1 MRSKTEQYQV
11 VVCGGGM
18 AGVSAAVSAARLGA
32 KTCLIQDRPVFGG
45 NSSSEIR
52 VVPNGS
58 ARYHA
63 YARETGIINELLI
76 EERARSSET
85 TMENGG
91 MNSVW
96 DMAIY
101 DLAVSTPGLTV
112 HLNTAVTDIAFDGDA
127 VKPTVEANPSLGFLH
142 RPACNPSRRIAAI
155 ICGVAHAETVLRIE
169 GDVFI
174 DCTGD
179 GLVADLAGCEWRM
192 GSESREE
199 VDEPHAPERA
209 SKNTM
214 GSSIHFRARDT
225 GKPCPYSPPAWAV
238 KHDNADFFYKRGR
251 TPDRPEGGFWWI
263 EIGVPWDTIHDNE
276 NIRHELT
283 RHALGVWDWM
293 KNRDEKLKAQGIER
307 FALEWIG
314 HVPGKRESR
323 RIMGRHLLTE
333 HDLLNRTP
341 FEDQV
346 AYGGW
351 YVDLHTPGGLLAEH
365 SELLQA
371 GKASMAYRS
380 GAYVG
385 PYAIPLRSLI
395 SKDIDNLMM
404 AGRNV
409 SATHAALG
417 SIRVMG
423 TCAGMGQGAGTA
435 AAVACRE
442 GVNVCDVPERAELMR
457 TVQRELQKQ
466 DCFIPDFVVPDPAN
480 VATLAI
486 ATVSSTRT
494 VAGVSPD
501 DTWLGGGVDEWRNH
515 PSPAQGGEDF
525 LKQRLTQW
533 IGVSTPRVDK
543 LEMCLTNTSEKPT
556 TVRARLFAVDSI
568 WDYRDEP
575 ATKYAE
581 TTLSIP
587 PGERQWIAWPV
598 NAAIKPGGYVRVDL
612 DANPDLIWHR
622 SLQFIP
628 AHIAGFES
636 DPGKLRRYRQGVTLS
651 YRIAP
656 PQQPFAAEQV
666 LTGVTRPHRSTN
678 SWRSDP
684 AAAMPQWLELS
695 WDKPM
700 TLRQVD
706 VTFVGALL
714 LEHRAYP
721 PLYRDPQC
729 VRDYQIQIW
738 DGEHW
743 QDAAVVTGNY
753 QRRRLHTLDRPH
765 VTKKVRV
772 LISATNGDPSAA
784 IYEVRCYE

>member
-1 MRSKTEQYQV
+1 MRNKTEQYQV

-63 YARETGIINELLI
+63 YAKETGIISELLI

-96 DMAIY
+96 DLAIY
-101 DLAVSTPGLTV
+101 DMAVSTPGLTV
-112 HLNTAVTDIAFDGDA
+112 HLNTSVTDVAFDNGE
-127 VKPTVEANPSLGFLH
+127 PSPRVEATPALGYLH
-142 RPACNPSRRIAAI
+142 RPACNPSKRLAAVL
-155 ICGVAHAETVLRIE
+155 CRVGHAETILRIE
-169 GDVFI
+169 GDIFI

-199 VDEPHAPERA
+199 FDEPHAPEAA

-225 GKPCPYSPPAWAV
+225 GKPCPYTAPAWAV

-251 TPDRPEGGFWWI
+251 IPDRPEGGFWWI

-283 RHALGVWDWM
+283 RDALGVWEWM
-293 KNRDEKLKAQGIER
+293 KNRDEKLKAQGIDT

-314 HVPGKRESR
+314 QVPGKRESR

-333 HDLLNRTP
+333 HDLLNKTP

-346 AYGGW
+346 GYGGW

-365 SELLQA
+365 SELVQS
-371 GKASMAYRS
+371 GKATVAYRS

-395 SKDIDNLMM
+395 AKDVDNLMM
-404 AGRNV
+404 AGRNISV
-409 SATHAALG
+409 THAALG
-417 SIRVMG
+417 SVRVMG
-423 TCAGMGQGAGTA
+423 TCATMGQGAGTA
-435 AAVACRE
+435 AAVAYRHR
-442 GVNVCDVPERAELMR
+442 VNVGDLPEKVDLMR
-457 TVQRELQKQ
+457 TVQQELQKH
-466 DCFIPDFVVPDPAN
+466 DAFIPDLVVHDSADI
-480 VATLAI
+480 AQQ
-486 ATVSSTRT
+486 ATVAASSTHAVT
-494 VAGVSPD
+494 GVEPD
-501 DTWLGGGVDEWRNH
+501 DTWLDGGIDPWRNH

-525 LKQRLTQW
+525 LKQRMAQY
-533 IGVSTPRVDK
+533 IGVSTSHIDTLQV
-543 LEMCLTNTSEKPT
+543 CLTNTGEPT
-556 TVRARLFAVDSI
+556 TVRARLFSVDSI

-575 ATKYAE
+575 DVKYAE
-581 TTLSIP
+581 TILHIP
-587 PGERQWIAWPV
+587 SGEKQWITWPV
-598 NAAIKPGGYVRVDL
+598 NAIVRPGGFVRLDL
-612 DANPDLIWHR
+612 NANPNLIWHR
-622 SLQFIP
+622 SGQFIP
-628 AHIAGFES
+628 AHVAGAEP

-666 LTGVTRPHRSTN
+666 LTGVTRPHKAVN

-684 AAAMPQWLELS
+684 AAAMPQWVELS
-695 WDKPM
+695 WPIAKSVSK
-700 TLRQVD
+700 VD
-706 VTFVGALL
+706 LTFAGSIL

-721 PLYRDPQC
+721 PLFRDPQC
-729 VRDYQIQIW
+729 VRDYTVQTF
-738 DGEHW
+738 DGEKW
-743 QDAAVVTGNY
+743 VDALTVTGNY
-753 QRRRLHTLDRPH
+753 QRRRCHELDRPH
-765 VTKKVRV
+765 VTKRLRV
-772 LISATNGDPSAA
+772 MITTTNGDPSAA
-784 IYEVRCYE
+784 IYEIRCYE